1 MASTTMASRRLERVA
16 RALQPLRSSGA
27 TEATELA
34 SPDVLP
40 PGVPPL
46 PERTESPQRAFELVR
61 KHGIAILRTGLAD
74 APATS
79 EAEHRRLAVTMPRTI
94 FGDELARHKM
104 PERIAGG
111 GWNGREW
118 VGHRVSGPD
127 RSHMPNAAH
136 MDSPPWGDLKSDY
149 FLMYSAEQPQAG
161 GESWF
166 LDGYGIMEK
175 GLEQR
180 HQHTLWTV
188 PTQNVTARNR
198 GGEPVWRSIPAKRTR
213 AGRIMLRVPNGGCA
227 PAHPFAAGS
236 CSCSASLSPC

>member
-1 MASTTMASRRLERVA
+1 MAAAAAANRRLERVA
-16 RALQPLRSSGA
+16 RALKPLRSCGA
-27 TEATELA
+27 AATELVA
-34 SPDVLP
+34 PDVLP

-46 PERTESPQRAFELVR
+46 PERTESPQRASELVR

-74 APATS
+74 APTTS

-136 MDSPPWGDLKSDY
+136 
-149 FLMYSAEQPQAG
+149 
-161 GESWF
+161 
-166 LDGYGIMEK
+166 
-175 GLEQR
+175 
-180 HQHTLWTV
+180 
-188 PTQNVTARNR
+188 
-198 GGEPVWRSIPAKRTR
+198 RTR
-213 AGRIMLRVPNGGCA
+213 RPGATSSRIT
-227 PAHPFAAGS
+227 S
-236 CSCSASLSPC
+236 

>member
-1 MASTTMASRRLERVA
+1 MMASTTMASRRLEHLA
-16 RALQPLRSSGA
+16 RALKPLRSSA
-27 TEATELA
+27 AAAAATELA

-61 KHGIAILRTGLAD
+61 EHGIAILRTGLAD

-118 VGHRVSGPD
+118 VGYSVSGPD

-136 MDSPPWGDLKSDY
+136 MDSPPWGDLKSDF
-149 FLMYSAEQPQAG
+149 FLMYSAEQPKARARSPGTGAVCIGASVQVLCAG
-161 GESWF
+161 G
-166 LDGYGIMEK
+166 GTP
-175 GLEQR
+175 QAVR
-180 HQHTLWTV
+180 APTTV
-188 PTQNVTARNR
+188 C
-198 GGEPVWRSIPAKRTR
+198 RS
-213 AGRIMLRVPNGGCA
+213 
-227 PAHPFAAGS
+227 S
-236 CSCSASLSPC
+236 

>member
-1 MASTTMASRRLERVA
+1 MCT
-16 RALQPLRSSGA
+16 
-27 TEATELA
+27 
-34 SPDVLP
+34 
-40 PGVPPL
+40 
-46 PERTESPQRAFELVR
+46 
-61 KHGIAILRTGLAD
+61 
-74 APATS
+74 
-79 EAEHRRLAVTMPRTI
+79 
-94 FGDELARHKM
+94 
-104 PERIAGG
+104 ERIAGG

-136 MDSPPWGDLKSDY
+136 MDSPPWGALKSDF
-149 FLMYSAEQPQAG
+149 FLMYSAEQPEAG

-166 LDGYGIMEK
+166 LDGYGVMV

-180 HQHTLWTV
+180 HQHTLWNV

-198 GGEPVWRSIPAKRTR
+198 GDEPVWRSIPAKRTR

-236 CSCSASLSPC
+236 CSPGWATGVVGGSSGGCAAGVAGARAAASRTRQ